1 MMNSM
6 LEYKGYHASVEYDAE
21 DNIFIGEVFGIT
33 DSLNFHGTSVSEL
46 KEMFEQCI
54 DNYLDLCEKIGKNP
68 DKEFKGT
75 FNIRIPP
82 EMHKRAALEAAN
94 QKITLNQFVLRAIDQ
109 SLESKEDTKEILIY
123 IPYGQK
129 QMNWESYTDTSFE
142 KMYNDTPVWS
152 KKENLEYA
160 GN

>member
-1 MMNSM
+1 MNSM

-21 DNIFIGEVFGIT
+21 DNIFVGEVFGIT
-33 DSLNFHGTSVSEL
+33 DSLNFHGTSVTEL

-54 DNYLDLCEKIGKNP
+54 DNYLELCEKIGKNP

-82 EMHKRAALEAAN
+82 EMHKKAALEAAR
-94 QKITLNQFVLRAIDQ
+94 QKITLNQYVIKAINQ
-109 SLESKEDTKEILIY
+109 SFESKENIKETIIY
-123 IPYGQK
+123 IPYEK
-129 QMNWESYTDTSFE
+129 REMNWEGYVDTSLAM
-142 KMYNDTPVWS
+142 MYHDKPIWS
-152 KKENLEYA
+152 KKESLTYA